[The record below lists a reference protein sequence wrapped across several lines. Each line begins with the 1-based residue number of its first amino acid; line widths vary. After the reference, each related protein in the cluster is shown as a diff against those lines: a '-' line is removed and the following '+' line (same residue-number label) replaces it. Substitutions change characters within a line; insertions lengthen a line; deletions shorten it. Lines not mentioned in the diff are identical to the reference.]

1 MRRGLLALVASAAFA
16 ALGGLVACGSK
27 APLPK
32 NIGAAASA
40 APTPLPTSAVEPRKD
55 KTPPGVEAHALFPV
69 PDGSIGPF
77 LARRGDLVLGAYV
90 GTSSEGTRRV
100 VSVPL
105 SADGEAR
112 GDAKV
117 VAPVATDA
125 TMLAVRATGGPKPG
139 FVAAWTALG
148 GDRGEILDAVGIS
161 DDGRPRGVPSEL
173 ARTADDIVWLD
184 VVPTPRGALVL
195 WAEQTKDGDANLLAA
210 ALAPDGALRGLP
222 ARIARGVRSWQ
233 SVPTPDGVGLALAS
247 TLSATKTSLVWERVD
262 ADAHARASGTVTL
275 APATRLAGDVDAVRV
290 GDETL
295 LAWTDATQPDPA
307 PTLAAVDDAGHVRGP
322 KRAVEGGAG
331 GTLVGLASGPAGAVV
346 AWEEPFRRGRASK
359 RVLLGKVDVKA
370 LAVDAA
376 AVAPLDLQGNGAPE
390 LAALSSG
397 FALLAPTLA
406 CAADASCEGAPV
418 LPTFVRFDASLGVVQ
433 VVPFRLGALRQPAST
448 GWSLSCA
455 AAADDCLALAV
466 AADEAGATRVSAV
479 SLRPRPNAFR
489 APIAPAPPPDAPV
502 VEALDT
508 VAAGQPFADLATARA
523 GAGTVAALL
532 AAANDETKRDDVAV
546 IELHAF
552 DGRGAPAA
560 TAVVTRRALAAGGVA
575 IATTDREADGSAIAW
590 VGRDAGDPQ
599 VHVARMDPRGKLLR
613 DVQLTTAK
621 GDASDVAI
629 AWTGN
634 GEGAKGAWIVAW
646 VDARDGNGEVYATTL
661 DRDGRTIGRGQRITN
676 APGDASDVTLLAPG
690 GEGNVW
696 LAWADPRES
705 PQDGFADIYTAQL
718 RPGDAARV
726 GSEARVLAT
735 AAHSRSPA
743 LGARGK
749 DVAVAWIEEAPTGA
763 DPKTARAY
771 GAMLAWLGPGGEPAS
786 EPRRLPT
793 ASGGFPTAVALDG
806 AATGVL
812 HAVLARAEDDLLTL
826 DGIDLTREPASPSS
840 PYALVTLD
848 GPPSLDVAIGLT
860 SGWLF
865 WTDESAD
872 ATARRVRRATVRWTR

>member
-1 MRRGLLALVASAAFA
+1 LKRGLLALVTLAAFA
-16 ALGGLVACGSK
+16 TLAGLVACGSK

-32 NIGAAASA
+32 TIGAAASA

-55 KTPPGVEAHALFPV
+55 KSPPGAEAHALFPV

-77 LARRGDLVLGAYV
+77 LARRGDVVLGAYV
-90 GTSSEGTRRV
+90 GASSEGTRRV

-148 GDRGEILDAVGIS
+148 GDRGEILNAVGIS

-173 ARTADDIVWLD
+173 ARTTEDIVWLD
-184 VVPTPRGALVL
+184 VVPTTRGALVL

-233 SVPTPDGVGLALAS
+233 AVAAPDGVGLALAS

-262 ADAHARASGTVTL
+262 ADAHAKGTVTL
-275 APATRLAGDVDAVRV
+275 APGTRLAGDVDAVRV

-322 KRAVEGGAG
+322 KRAIEGGAG

-359 RVLLGKVDVKA
+359 RVLIGKVDVKG

-418 LPTFVRFDASLGVVQ
+418 LPTFVRFDANLGVVQ
-433 VVPFRLGALRQPAST
+433 VVPFRLGVLRQQAST

-455 AAADDCLALAV
+455 IDDCLALAV
-466 AADEAGATRVSAV
+466 AADETGTPRVSAV

-489 APIAPAPPPDAPV
+489 APIAPAPPADAPV
-502 VEALDT
+502 VQALDT

-552 DGRGAPAA
+552 DERGAATA

-575 IATTDREADGSAIAW
+575 IATTDREADGAAIAW
-590 VGRDAGDPQ
+590 IGRDAGDPQ
-599 VHVARMDPRGKLLR
+599 VHVTRMDLHGKLLR

-629 AWTGN
+629 AWAGDA
-634 GEGAKGAWIVAW
+634 EGAQAHWVVAW

-676 APGDASDVTLLAPG
+676 APGDASDVALLATG
-690 GEGNVW
+690 GGGNVW

-705 PQDGFADIYTAQL
+705 PQDGFADIYAAQL
-718 RPGDAARV
+718 RPQDATRV

-749 DVAVAWIEEAPTGA
+749 DVGVAWIEEAPTGA
-763 DPKTARAY
+763 DPTTARAY
-771 GAMLAWLGPGGEPAS
+771 GAMLAWLGPGGQPAS

-793 ASGGFPTAVALDG
+793 VGSGFPTAVALDG
-806 AATGVL
+806 TTAGVL
-812 HAVLARAEDDLLTL
+812 HVVLARAEDDLLSL
-826 DGIDLTREPASPSS
+826 DGIDLTRDPGS
-840 PYALVTLD
+840 PYPLVTLD
-848 GPPSLDVAIGLT
+848 GPSSLDVAIGLT
-860 SGWLF
+860 STWLF